1 MAREFLRQAT
11 PAEMEELK
19 EQKEAYCKENPDD
32 PSCEEEVN
40 TDAMVEV
47 GQMTLVMSVL
57 SSSLCL
63 FLVVMM
69 LMRKK

>member
-1 MAREFLRQAT
+1 MAREFLRRAT
-11 PAEMEELK
+11 PAEVKQLK
-19 EQKEAYCKENPDD
+19 EQKQAYCKENPDTD
-32 PSCEEEVN
+32 GCEEEVN

>member
-1 MAREFLRQAT
+1 MAREYLRQAT
-11 PAEMEELK
+11 PAEVEELK

>member
-1 MAREFLRQAT
+1 
-11 PAEMEELK
+11 MEELK

-47 GQMTLVMSVL
+47 GQMAMVMSVL

>member
-1 MAREFLRQAT
+1 MAREYLRQAT
-11 PAEMEELK
+11 PAEVEELK
-19 EQKEAYCKENPDD
+19 KQKQAYCKENPDD

>member
-1 MAREFLRQAT
+1 MAREFLRRAT
-11 PAEMEELK
+11 PAEVEQLK
-19 EQKEAYCKENPDD
+19 ERKQAYCKEMPDD

-47 GQMTLVMSVL
+47 GQMAMVMSGL
-57 SSSLCL
+57 ASSICL
-63 FLVVMM
+63 VLVVMM

>member
-1 MAREFLRQAT
+1 MAREFLRRAT
-11 PAEMEELK
+11 PAEVEQLK
-19 EQKEAYCKENPDD
+19 ERKQAYCKEMPDD

-47 GQMTLVMSVL
+47 GQMAMVMSVL

>member
-1 MAREFLRQAT
+1 MAREYLRQAT

-47 GQMTLVMSVL
+47 GQMAMVMSVL

>member
-1 MAREFLRQAT
+1 MAREYLRQAT

-19 EQKEAYCKENPDD
+19 KQKQAYCKENPDTD
-32 PSCEEEVN
+32 GCEEEVN

-47 GQMTLVMSVL
+47 GQMAMVMSGL
-57 SSSLCL
+57 ASSICL
-63 FLVVMM
+63 VLVVMM